1 MMRNKTLW
9 GLIFSSSIL
18 LPILLLRLFN
28 HYDAAQ
34 LQVWLQQWGILAPGL
49 YVVLY
54 VVATILILP
63 STALNLTAGAFFG
76 PWVGTVW
83 ASCGAVVAAIA
94 TFGFT
99 RIWGRRWVSQH
110 LATSWQTMDQE
121 IQRGGVTYIFAL
133 RLLPIIPYGL
143 VNFTAGLTSIRF
155 RDYLIGTLLGTV
167 PGILPFVMLGS
178 YGFKALSSGEWLPVA
193 LSLSLAA
200 LLVAGSTW
208 YRHRAKLKK

>member
-1 MMRNKTLW
+1 MKNKTLW
-9 GLIFSSSIL
+9 GLIFSTSIL
-18 LPILLLRLFN
+18 LPILLLRLF
-28 HYDAAQ
+28 HHSDPAR
-34 LQVWLQQWGILAPGL
+34 LQTWLQQWGIMAPVL
-49 YVVLY
+49 YVGLY

-76 PWVGTVW
+76 PWVGTAW

-94 TFGFT
+94 AFGFT
-99 RIWGRRWVSQH
+99 RLWGRKWVKAH
-110 LATSWQTMDQE
+110 LADAWQSMDRE

-155 RDYLIGTLLGTV
+155 QDYLVGTLLGTV

-193 LSLSLAA
+193 VSLTLAA
-200 LLVAGSTW
+200 LLVLGSTW
-208 YRHRAKLKK
+208 YRHRVKIK